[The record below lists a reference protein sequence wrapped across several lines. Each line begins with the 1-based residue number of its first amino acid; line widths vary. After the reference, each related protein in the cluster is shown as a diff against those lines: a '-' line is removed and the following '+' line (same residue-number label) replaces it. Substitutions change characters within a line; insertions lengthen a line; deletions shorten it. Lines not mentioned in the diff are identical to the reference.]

1 MLSTAFRRYCLIACG
16 GILILT
22 TGCSWVTPVKKPDIG
37 PAGKPEYKTNAPL
50 IERFQSPPPQ
60 LYDLEMK
67 AGLIFDGINSQNW
80 DMVQSDWLQLQ
91 SLWQAISP
99 QLGDEKNVR
108 KANKGLAKLSD
119 AIDDQKAD
127 SAYQALNEFM
137 SSVSDIGQNFKLSPL
152 SDIISISNKLRNV
165 SFYVSDSDWT
175 KAASRVKEL
184 ESSWEQAK
192 PSVESVGILG
202 EVTRT
207 HSYIKQLVDAVN
219 AENSGASDSHI
230 KSLNDSLGSIR
241 QFYRGK

>member
-1 MLSTAFRRYCLIACG
+1 
-16 GILILT
+16 
-22 TGCSWVTPVKKPDIG
+22 
-37 PAGKPEYKTNAPL
+37 
-50 IERFQSPPPQ
+50 
-60 LYDLEMK
+60 MK
-67 AGLIFDGINSQNW
+67 AGLIFDGINAQNW

-99 QLGDEKNVR
+99 QLGDENNVR

-192 PSVESVGILG
+192 PSMESVGILG